1 MFYFA
6 IIAFVLALV
15 AYLIRRQAKAVA
27 DRYPAKLAEWK
38 ESGRSAYTGK
48 PAEPDSAFVTAWSAA
63 AVSLAAIGVLFTALA
78 STVVVSANQV
88 GVPTTFGKIGAP
100 IQSGINVTS
109 PFTKVNKLPTRPVT
123 VELTDKEAVRAATSQ
138 AGSYTVEISTRWATD
153 RANANKLFLQA
164 RTGDEGKISNDI
176 VAKSLRQAVND
187 VYAGFTNVDANERRA
202 EISAL
207 VNSRLSALMSTYGIE
222 ITDVNLR
229 SSVPDDATKAAI
241 ASFAAEQQK
250 TKVAEQAEL
259 TAKADAKAR
268 LATANGIRDA
278 ANATKDLSPEAQA
291 SACLSAAERTIKA
304 AADKGISV
312 YVPLCGTGA
321 GTPVIVNQK

>member
-1 MFYFA
+1 MFYIA
-6 IIAFVLALV
+6 ILALV
-15 AYLIRRQAKAVA
+15 FAAIALAFRRMAKAERDA
-27 DRYPAKLAEWK
+27 YPAKLEAY
-38 ESGRSAYTGK
+38 ESSNRYGITR
-48 PAEPDSAFVTAWSAA
+48 PAAPEEGVVPALTAVV
-63 AVSLAAIGVLFTALA
+63 AVFGVLAALFFGLSIT
-78 STVVVSANQV
+78 TVVSANQV
-88 GVPTTFGKIGAP
+88 GVPTTFGKVGQP
-100 IQSGINVTS
+100 VQSGINVTS

-123 VELTDKEAVRAATSQ
+123 VELTDEDAVRAATSQ

-153 RANANKLFLQA
+153 RNNANKLYLQA
-164 RTGDEGKISNDI
+164 RTGDEDKISKDI

-207 VNSRLSALMSTYGIE
+207 VNKRLSALMLSYGIE

-250 TKVAEQAEL
+250 TKVAQQAKL
-259 TAKADAKAR
+259 TAEAEAASR
-268 LATANGIRDA
+268 LATANGVRDA
-278 ANATKDLSPEAQA
+278 ANATKNLSPEAQA
-291 SACLSAAERTIKA
+291 SACLAATERAIKV

-312 YVPLCGTGA
+312 YVPLCGNSA